1 MSIQIYIFLY
11 TMTIES
17 VIITGWKDQFFEIFL
32 GKFCI
37 LRGLNEE
44 NKYLINERYIFSGF
58 GR

>member
-1 MSIQIYIFLY
+1 
-11 TMTIES
+11 MTIES

>member
-1 MSIQIYIFLY
+1 
-11 TMTIES
+11 MTIES
-17 VIITGWKDQFFEIFL
+17 VIITGWKDEFFEIFL

-37 LRGLNEE
+37 LRLNEE